1 MKRWI
6 RAVLL
11 VVAVFCMACGDEA
24 ASSSPSEDTADTSL
38 EDTAPPE
45 DLYVPLPASDIEVTV
60 EADVIEGNAPL
71 TVHLNCKVTGA
82 ERDELDFLWKIGQQ
96 PSSLPELDFTFYVEG
111 DFQACCTAW
120 RKDGQA
126 NVVESCQLIRVRG
139 SAELSITNPKLEG
152 PSEVSQGDC
161 VYASFDV
168 RNNGAKVASS
178 FDLQCVLSPNQ
189 EWDDESDK
197 HIVLFSETIEG
208 MEDGQY
214 QTKSTL
220 YEDIEMCIPGDVE
233 DGPYFLL
240 CKVDV
245 NDEINETNK
254 ADNARFATTFITVD
268 HTLNLHADLT
278 IPTVGVIENQKFPKG
293 WGDILTYNLTVTN
306 LGEAESTQFVY
317 EVYVCPADENGTVS
331 TIGDDCEVISDVTG
345 SKIYTLDPEVLIPI
359 MRNWIV
365 PDDTPNGTYCLA
377 AKIDVNG
384 QVNEENED
392 NNETFSDAC
401 FDVVYVEELGTD
413 LGLSGLTCSPSD
425 AYWGGNLFV
434 EYQVTNNGTEPTPVW
449 DYQIYMSFNPALTPA
464 TSYPLCSGTKCA
476 NQEAVQPGQT
486 VTVSQVVSI
495 PSDMPLSE
503 YWCIVKVDVSG
514 DIVEMDESNNM
525 MSHDEK
531 MTVTSKAYT
540 DIFSQNVSFSPT
552 TQYAGDTIKV
562 TYSLGN
568 NDIST
573 AAGVSICVA
582 LSTDPTFSVS
592 GVKNGSDVVI
602 SQFTVPEIKSGSVTE
617 YTDKVTVPVALD
629 HEDGGMYYLAVI
641 ADCEGSLKD
650 DNPKSNN
657 LSTASGTLTV
667 LEPKGGCF
675 EDAYDLGGQV
685 NDDQALAI
693 PLTAGVHSDLAI
705 CNNDDWYKVTVPATY
720 SMTVTMTT
728 EVPLWVNPDKADS
741 SDIDLEIRDA
751 TGALLDL
758 SNSTEAVEVADLFM
772 AEEEAEYF
780 IRVRPKGTKG
790 KAHYSLDITLTPPI
804 EGIDLRPVDLVAT
817 PAKTWAGGALF
828 LQWDNVNLGTF
839 AAGVYAISVVLS
851 EDNIIDDSDMNL
863 AVLPKEGMPATAIE
877 SYQETLLLPTDISTG
892 DYYVGLILDSGEV
905 VAEVNEGNNSILSDA
920 FTIDGDNP
928 CIDDTQFEPNNN
940 LATATQLD
948 TATNTYLDLVVCPYL
963 DDWFK
968 MDLEIGDKLVV
979 DVTYQYKSA
988 SGFLYVELID
998 PTGIAILDEGKK
1010 ANKSSVDIPYVW
1022 EAGTYYLRVYNPLKS
1037 GKAGPYSYKLD
1048 TKLLTSSSADVCV
1061 ADVYENNNHYQFASN
1076 VGCGLREMTLCKQDV
1091 DWMQF
1096 ELPPNSN
1103 VSLTLDN
1110 LGSKMKMVI
1119 YKDPEGTAYKTKTGN
1134 GLLTGITSGA
1144 EATKFYVKVQP
1155 RYTTTYPTNLDYTI
1169 FFDGIQGVDLEVKDV
1184 TTLNATVI
1192 QGEDDIVDFKVLNQC
1207 LDSVND
1213 VPFALYLSADDTLDD
1228 TDVLIHEAKT
1238 KDPVPG
1244 GGELIVSEKFTVPYA
1259 IQPGVYKLIVSM
1271 DDSDEIEESNE
1282 KNNTAVGTL
1291 TILKTCL
1298 DDALEPNDHPLWAP
1312 LVESGDY
1319 DDLQICSMNVDWY
1332 QIALVAGDTLE
1343 VNLTFEN
1350 SAGDLDMRFYE
1361 ASEFNVP
1368 LLKAFETG
1376 DGEDM
1381 TFTAELSGVYYVR
1394 VNGLAGASN
1403 TYGMSIVIN

>member
-1 MKRWI
+1 
-6 RAVLL
+6 
-11 VVAVFCMACGDEA
+11 
-24 ASSSPSEDTADTSL
+24 
-38 EDTAPPE
+38 
-45 DLYVPLPASDIEVTV
+45 
-60 EADVIEGNAPL
+60 
-71 TVHLNCKVTGA
+71 
-82 ERDELDFLWKIGQQ
+82 
-96 PSSLPELDFTFYVEG
+96 
-111 DFQACCTAW
+111 
-120 RKDGQA
+120 
-126 NVVESCQLIRVRG
+126 
-139 SAELSITNPKLEG
+139 
-152 PSEVSQGDC
+152 
-161 VYASFDV
+161 
-168 RNNGAKVASS
+168 
-178 FDLQCVLSPNQ
+178 
-189 EWDDESDK
+189 
-197 HIVLFSETIEG
+197 
-208 MEDGQY
+208 
-214 QTKSTL
+214 
-220 YEDIEMCIPGDVE
+220 
-233 DGPYFLL
+233 
-240 CKVDV
+240 
-245 NDEINETNK
+245 
-254 ADNARFATTFITVD
+254 
-268 HTLNLHADLT
+268 
-278 IPTVGVIENQKFPKG
+278 
-293 WGDILTYNLTVTN
+293 
-306 LGEAESTQFVY
+306 
-317 EVYVCPADENGTVS
+317 
-331 TIGDDCEVISDVTG
+331 
-345 SKIYTLDPEVLIPI
+345 
-359 MRNWIV
+359 
-365 PDDTPNGTYCLA
+365 
-377 AKIDVNG
+377 
-384 QVNEENED
+384 
-392 NNETFSDAC
+392 
-401 FDVVYVEELGTD
+401 
-413 LGLSGLTCSPSD
+413 
-425 AYWGGNLFV
+425 
-434 EYQVTNNGTEPTPVW
+434 
-449 DYQIYMSFNPALTPA
+449 
-464 TSYPLCSGTKCA
+464 
-476 NQEAVQPGQT
+476 
-486 VTVSQVVSI
+486 
-495 PSDMPLSE
+495 
-503 YWCIVKVDVSG
+503 VDVSG